1 MTEDKQLEDTL
12 MTDNKIYVALLIF
25 VLVLCTLAGIEEVGT
40 RQQKMINYQRALTI
54 TTACRVQAK
63 SNADEICGKIPTW
76 EQYK

>member
-1 MTEDKQLEDTL
+1 

-40 RQQKMINYQRALTI
+40 RQQKITNYQRALTI
-54 TTACRVQAK
+54 TTACRVQTK
-63 SNADEICGKIPTW
+63 LNPDYICGKIPTW

>member
-1 MTEDKQLEDTL
+1 

-25 VLVLCTLAGIEEVGT
+25 VLVLCTFAGIEEVGT
-40 RQQKMINYQRALTI
+40 RQQKITNYQRALTI

-63 SNADEICGKIPTW
+63 SNADYICGKIPTW

>member
-1 MTEDKQLEDTL
+1 

-25 VLVLCTLAGIEEVGT
+25 VLVLCTFAGIEEVGT

-63 SNADEICGKIPTW
+63 SSFDEICGKIPTW

>member
-1 MTEDKQLEDTL
+1 

-54 TTACRVQAK
+54 TTACRVQTK
-63 SNADEICGKIPTW
+63 LNPDEICGKIPTW
-76 EQYK
+76 EKYK

>member
-1 MTEDKQLEDTL
+1 

-25 VLVLCTLAGIEEVGT
+25 VLILCTFAGIEEVGT
-40 RQQKMINYQRALTI
+40 RQQKITNYQRALTI

-63 SNADEICGKIPTW
+63 SSADEICGKIPTW

>member
-1 MTEDKQLEDTL
+1 

-25 VLVLCTLAGIEEVGT
+25 VLILCTFAGIEEVGT
-40 RQQKMINYQRALTI
+40 RQQKITNYQHALTI

-63 SNADEICGKIPTW
+63 SSADYICGKIPTW